1 MLKGLKA
8 LILERFS
15 PATYLPMIIVF
26 SLANGLYFYFVR
38 NVQFNLSIIIVCGL
52 VMLSA
57 FFRLRLFDE
66 IKDYGVDLKINPER
80 PLARGTIQ
88 SIEIKLVIW
97 LLIFFELFVT
107 SLINQTAFFVHGIAI
122 VYSLLM
128 YKEFFI
134 GNLIR
139 SRLVVYA
146 VSHTF
151 VSVLFGLSTATI
163 AFKCN
168 SLKEALAA
176 ICFFLVNWA
185 YFNLFEFSRKTFA
198 SNEER
203 KNVETYSSLFKPL
216 GAALLSFSQVL
227 LALIILAVTVQ
238 INMLVICLLSLVYC
252 GFLVLYVRQ
261 PIEKF
266 AKLLRHASGAF
277 IILSYC
283 ILILNFWR

>member
-1 MLKGLKA
+1 MLKGFKA

-15 PATYLPMIIVF
+15 PMTYLPMIIVF
-26 SLANGLYFYFVR
+26 STANGLYFYFAQ
-38 NVQFNLSIIIVCGL
+38 NVQFKLSIIIVCGL

-66 IKDYGVDLKINPER
+66 IKDHDVDLKINPSR
-80 PLARGTIQ
+80 PLARGAILTSEIQ
-88 SIEIKLVIW
+88 LVIW

-107 SLINQTAFFVHGIAI
+107 LLINKTAFIVHCLSI

-134 GNLIR
+134 GRLIR
-139 SRLVVYA
+139 PRLVVYA

-163 AFKCN
+163 TFKVN
-168 SLKEALAA
+168 SLKEAFAA
-176 ICFFLVNWA
+176 IGFFLVNWA
-185 YFNLFEFSRKTFA
+185 YFNLFEFSRKTF
-198 SNEER
+198 SSTEER
-203 KNVETYSSLFKPL
+203 KNVDTYSSLFKPL
-216 GAALLSFSQVL
+216 GTALLIFSQVL
-227 LALIILAVTVQ
+227 MAVIVLTLTLQ
-238 INMLVICLLSLVYC
+238 MNMLVICLLSLVYC

-261 PIEKF
+261 PTEKF

-283 ILILNFWR
+283 ILIWNFWR

>member
-26 SLANGLYFYFVR
+26 SLANGLYFYFVQ

-66 IKDYGVDLKINPER
+66 IKDYSVDLKINPER
-80 PLARGTIQ
+80 PLARGAIQ

-107 SLINQTAFFVHGIAI
+107 SLINKTAFVVHGLAI

-134 GNLIR
+134 GSLIR
-139 SRLVVYA
+139 PRLVVYA

-163 AFKCN
+163 AFKFN

-176 ICFFLVNWA
+176 IGFFLVNWA

-198 SNEER
+198 PNEER

-216 GAALLSFSQVL
+216 GAALLSFSQVV
-227 LALIILAVTVQ
+227 LALIILAITVQ
-238 INMLVICLLSLVYC
+238 MNILVICLLSLVYSV
-252 GFLVLYVRQ
+252 FLVLYVRQ

-266 AKLLRHASGAF
+266 AKLLRQTSGGF

-283 ILILNFWR
+283 TLIWNFWR

>member
-15 PATYLPMIIVF
+15 PAVYLPMITVF
-26 SLANGLYFYFVR
+26 SLANGLYFYFVQ
-38 NVQFNLSIIIVCGL
+38 NVQFKLSIIIVCGL

-66 IKDYGVDLKINPER
+66 IKDYGVDLKINPNR
-80 PLARGTIQ
+80 PLARGAIQ
-88 SIEIKLVIW
+88 SIEIKLMIW

-107 SLINQTAFFVHGIAI
+107 LLINKTAFVVHSLAI

-134 GNLIR
+134 GGLIR

-163 AFKCN
+163 AFKIN

-176 ICFFLVNWA
+176 VGFFLVNWA

-198 SNEER
+198 STEER

-227 LALIILAVTVQ
+227 LALIILKLTVQ
-238 INMLVICLLSLVYC
+238 MNMLVICLLSLIYC

-261 PIEKF
+261 PKEKF

-277 IILSYC
+277 IVLSYC
-283 ILILNFWR
+283 VLILNFWR